1 MPSEEYY
8 LKMLEEYEAREEQEK
23 EEEEKA
29 KEKEESGEESSRGK
43 KKIRPY
49 TLLFQDEHLLVLN
62 KAPGIATIPERG
74 KDESLKTLSQK
85 EFGRNWTVHRIDK
98 DTSGVVL
105 FAMNAKAHQD
115 LSEQFRTRETAKRY
129 LAIVEGEMPDDEMVV
144 DIPLA
149 TDPGKAGR
157 IRPSA
162 NGKEALTR
170 LKAEERFRG
179 YTLVEAV
186 PETGRQHQIRVHCS
200 AVGLPL
206 LVDPLYGNQTEFM
219 LSAIKRKFRDYGRP
233 ERPLIDRL
241 TLHAESLTVR
251 HPATGERVTFSAEI
265 PKDLRA
271 VLTQLRKLR
280 GL

>member
-8 LKMLEEYEAREEQEK
+8 LKMLEEYEAGEELEKREAEEK
-23 EEEEKA
+23 E
-29 KEKEESGEESSRGK
+29 KEKEEAEQESARGK
-43 KKIRPY
+43 KVRPY
-49 TLLFQDEHLLVLN
+49 KLLFRDEHLLVLD

-105 FAMNAKAHQD
+105 FALTAEAHQD
-115 LSEQFRTRETAKRY
+115 LSEQFRTRETGKRY
-129 LAIVEGEMPDDEMVV
+129 LAIVEGEMQDDEMVV

-170 LKAEERFRG
+170 LRAEERFHG
-179 YTLVEAV
+179 YTLIEAI

-206 LVDPLYGNQTEFM
+206 LVDPLYGKQSEFL
-219 LSAIKRKFRDYGRP
+219 LSTIKRKFRDYGRP

-280 GL
+280 GV